1 MTIRNPV
8 EWSTDQFREAA
19 HVVGAAGHYFGRT
32 DETLD
37 EHLPIVRQITV
48 ADLGPVLRQGLSD
61 FAASRSDVIFI
72 SLVYPLAGLV
82 LSQIVLGNAMLPLL
96 FPLVSGF
103 ALIGPF
109 AATGVY
115 EMSRRRER
123 GEEVSWADAA
133 KVFKSPSFGA
143 IFRLGLMLTVV
154 FALWMVAAWLIYRN
168 TVGPEMPANLA
179 SFAADVIGTEAGWT
193 MIVVGTGVGFLF
205 ALFVLSI
212 SVVSFPLLLDRKVR
226 VSTAVS
232 TSMEAVWRNP
242 VPMLAWGLIVAAG
255 LVLGSLPLFVGLI
268 VVMPVL
274 GHATW
279 HLYRR
284 VIA

>member
-1 MTIRNPV
+1 MTIRNPA
-8 EWSTDQFREAA
+8 EWGTEQFREVA
-19 HVVGAAGHYFGRT
+19 HVVGATGHYFGRT

-37 EHLPIVRQITV
+37 ERRPIVRDITV

-82 LSQIVLGNAMLPLL
+82 LSQAVVGSALLPLL
-96 FPLVSGF
+96 FPLASGF

-115 EMSRRRER
+115 EMSRRREL

-154 FALWMVAAWLIYRN
+154 FALWMLAAWLIYRH
-168 TVGPEMPANLA
+168 TVGPEMPTSLSA
-179 SFAADVIGTEAGWT
+179 FAADVFGTGPGWT
-193 MIVVGTGVGFLF
+193 MIAVGTGVGFLF
-205 ALFVLSI
+205 ALFVLSV

-226 VSTAVS
+226 VGTAVR

-242 VPMLAWGLIVAAG
+242 VAMLAWGFIVAAG

>member
-1 MTIRNPV
+1 MTIRNPA
-8 EWSTDQFREAA
+8 EWSTEQFREVA

-37 EHLPIVRQITV
+37 ERRPIVRNITV
-48 ADLGPVLRQGLSD
+48 ADLGPILRQGLSD

-82 LSQIVLGNAMLPLL
+82 LSQAVVGTALLPLL
-96 FPLVSGF
+96 FPLASGF

-115 EMSRRRER
+115 EMSRRREL
-123 GEEVSWADAA
+123 GEEVSWVDAA

-154 FALWMVAAWLIYRN
+154 FALWMLAAWLIYRH
-168 TVGPEMPANLA
+168 TVGPEMPVSLSA
-179 SFAADVIGTEAGWT
+179 FAADVFGTERGWA
-193 MIVVGTGVGFLF
+193 MIAIGTGVGFLF
-205 ALFVLSI
+205 ALFVLSV

-226 VSTAVS
+226 VSTAVR

-242 VPMLAWGLIVAAG
+242 VAMLAWGFIVAAG

-284 VIA
+284 VVA